1 MIVFLREKFIAQIFL
16 IVVGVAFLIGSF
28 LLFDIV
34 GGDGVLGGG
43 RESAVAFEING
54 VKIRVGGR

>member
-16 IVVGVAFLIGSF
+16 IVVGIAFLIGSF

-34 GGDGVLGGG
+34 GGGWCVRRRKKRPG
-43 RESAVAFEING
+43 RF
-54 VKIRVGGR
+54 